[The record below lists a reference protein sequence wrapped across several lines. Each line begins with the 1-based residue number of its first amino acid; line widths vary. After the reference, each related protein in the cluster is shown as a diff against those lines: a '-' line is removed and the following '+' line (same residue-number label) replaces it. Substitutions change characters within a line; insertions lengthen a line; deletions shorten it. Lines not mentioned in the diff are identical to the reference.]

1 LYESFKYNMKFH
13 KKEKRRHKRY
23 IVDGVQ
29 GNILYP
35 SDLEILNISLDG
47 AAIETRKWL
56 DLNREYTLKIK
67 YKDTILNLRGRVVWA
82 ILTSKGKRGSE
93 EMIPVYRAGVK
104 FTDILHEKTNILL
117 NFIDDN
123 KVRTLERRLTG
134 VRFKIA
140 TPEDAKID
148 YPYKYEVKKISLSGM
163 LAEIEN
169 LLDLNVQYNIELV
182 LNENVLN
189 VVGRVVNC
197 TEIKSESSVKYDVG
211 IEFMKVSDDDRKFL
225 KDFLNTFEDL

>member
-1 LYESFKYNMKFH
+1 MKSH

-23 IVDGVQ
+23 IVDGIG

-35 SDLEILNISLDG
+35 SDLEVINISIDG
-47 AAIETRKWL
+47 AAIETTKWL

-82 ILTSKGKRGSE
+82 MLTSREKRGSE
-93 EMIPVYRAGVK
+93 EIVPIYKAGVR
-104 FTDILHEKTNILL
+104 FTDILHEKTNMLL
-117 NFIDDN
+117 NFIEDN

-140 TPEDAKID
+140 TPENVKID

-169 LLDLNVQYNIELV
+169 PLDLDVEYNIELV
-182 LNENVLN
+182 LNENVLSIL
-189 VVGRVVNC
+189 GRVVNC
-197 TEIKSESSVKYDVG
+197 TEIKYGNSIKYGVG
-211 IEFMKVSDDDRKFL
+211 IEFMKVPDKDRKLL
-225 KDFLNTFEDL
+225 KHFLNTLEDL